1 MKRLL
6 VLLLLGGL
14 AYGGYYYYTRTQSP
28 LVSNNPMLPLEIT
41 HGNDQLRN
49 VTSVLGTS
57 IQSAIITG
65 KDWLSVTTEGK
76 SDPIINRALE
86 NIQNEVKDLPKEA
99 VEKVKYEFCKD
110 VVTEYE
116 NR

>member
-6 VLLLLGGL
+6 VLILLGGL
-14 AYGGYYYYTRTQSP
+14 IYFGYLYVSRTQLFPIS
-28 LVSNNPMLPLEIT
+28 SSISSLPLEIT
-41 HGNDQLRN
+41 HGSDKLM
-49 VTSVLGTS
+49 VLGTS
-57 IQSAIITG
+57 IQNALNSG
-65 KDWLSVTTEGK
+65 KELLNDATAGK